1 MVTPEEISVVL
12 TLEMCVG
19 EGAVLLRA
27 RMGVPPGKVSGTV
40 LSSGTPAIR
49 RVTNTI
55 TPSCHIM
62 T

>member
-1 MVTPEEISVVL
+1 MVTPEEIFMVL
-12 TLEMCVG
+12 TLEVCVG
-19 EGAVLLRA
+19 EAAELLRA
-27 RMGVPPGKVSGTV
+27 RMGVSAGKVSGTV

-55 TPSCHIM
+55 TPSCHII